1 MYQQAPDDQKLQ
13 EILKSSKTIA
23 IVGVSDKSDRPSYGV
38 AEWLIKN
45 SHLDVY
51 LVNPRVAE
59 LFGRMVYPSLE
70 ALPVAPDI
78 VDVFR
83 NIADAPANLEE
94 ALKVKAKVFW
104 LQLGLEDEE
113 VAKLAQAAGVISIQN
128 RCTKIEYAR
137 LMH

>member
-78 VDVFR
+78 V
-83 NIADAPANLEE
+83 E

>member
-51 LVNPRVAE
+51 LINPHVAE
-59 LFGRMVYPSLE
+59 LFGRKVYPSLE

-83 NIADAPANLEE
+83 NIADAPAILEA

-113 VAKLAQAAGVISIQN
+113 VAISAQAAGVISIQN